1 MKYIFKAIFIVLA
14 AIIGFTWIAI
24 MHVLNIIWEFKLNP
38 MTSWGNEYDN
48 KKVRGKFTQRYEAWQ
63 KIIETSPVFE
73 TVVSNI
79 DY

>member
-24 MHVLNIIWEFKLNP
+24 MHVLNIIWTFKLNP
-38 MTSWGNEYDN
+38 KTSWNNGYGE
-48 KKVRGKFTQRYEAWQ
+48 KAKGKFTQRYKAWQ
-63 KIIETSPVFE
+63 KIIETSTVFE
-73 TVVSNI
+73 FVVSNI

>member
-1 MKYIFKAIFIVLA
+1 MKYIFRAIFIVLA

-38 MTSWGNEYDN
+38 MTSWNDGYGEKAKGN
-48 KKVRGKFTQRYEAWQ
+48 FTQRYESWY
-63 KIIETSPVFE
+63 IILEESSVFE
-73 TVVSNI
+73 FVMSNV